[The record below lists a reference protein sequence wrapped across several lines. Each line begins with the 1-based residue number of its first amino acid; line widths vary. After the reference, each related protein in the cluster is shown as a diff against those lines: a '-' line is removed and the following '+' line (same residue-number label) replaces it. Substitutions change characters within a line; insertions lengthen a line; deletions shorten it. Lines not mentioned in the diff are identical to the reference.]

1 MSTPNRQLDEG
12 VACRAVCL
20 ADCADSDRIH
30 LRSAPKLKPSIE
42 LTPRT
47 QQLAPKEFQA
57 QILAGKRT
65 RNGRH
70 VLGEP
75 EHEEEEEE
83 MAKQEVPFL
92 NDLRLAHSATI
103 ISEVYVPSSTRAH
116 IQTGFMF
123 GQIYTLTL
131 LVSSCA

>member
-103 ISEVYVPSSTRAH
+103 VSGVYVPSSTRTH
-116 IQTGFMF
+116 IQTCFMF